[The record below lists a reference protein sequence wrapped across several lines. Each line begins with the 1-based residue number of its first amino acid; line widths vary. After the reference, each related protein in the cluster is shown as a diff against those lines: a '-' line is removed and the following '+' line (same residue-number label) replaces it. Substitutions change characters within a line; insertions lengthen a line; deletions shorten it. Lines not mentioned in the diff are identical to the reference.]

1 MNMLISLATN
11 FGGWIL
17 GGLGAVIA
25 LWFGV
30 HKIKGDERDKI
41 AGESARA
48 ELAVAKQGAEVR
60 RIVDALAPADRRK
73 LRVKFTRPDDGRD
86 L

>member
-1 MNMLISLATN
+1 MNMLFWLFSE
-11 FGGWIL
+11 FGGWIV
-17 GGLGAVIA
+17 GGIGAVGA

-48 ELAVAKQGAEVR
+48 ELAVAKQGAAVR
-60 RIVDALAPADRRK
+60 RVVDALTPADRHR